1 MPDWSQ
7 DLRNRLADLRLDGAR
22 EAEIVEELSQHLDDR
37 YEELCAAGATDMDA
51 RCITLGEL
59 DEAGGLGERL
69 LSLAQPRTPVSL
81 PAGPDGGLLHGTWQD
96 LRYAVRALRLQPGFA
111 AIVVGTLALGIAVNT
126 LTFTI
131 VNAAVLR
138 PLPFEDPDQLVR
150 LSVANDDAQ
159 NPVTNPSY
167 LEVLDWQQAR
177 RTFEHI
183 AVLAER
189 RMDLSGDG
197 RPPVRVAMAF
207 ASWNLVDLL
216 RQRPALGRAFTSA
229 DDRPGAPPV
238 VLIGSDLWRTRY
250 QSDRNVLGTTVRI
263 DGTPAT
269 VIGVM
274 PPGFGFPDRMELWL
288 PAAALPEAERASR
301 QTSRVNA
308 VGRMRPGITIDQAQA
323 ELAGIE
329 AVLAE
334 RHPDTNRGV
343 RARVAPAAI
352 ASEIIRVLIALLGA
366 VGFVLLIACANV
378 ANLLLAR
385 AGERSRDVTLRVAL
399 GASRWRIV
407 RQLLAESLLLA
418 SAGGLAG
425 LALSHAGLQLFI
437 ANVGAEAAP
446 PSWVEFTLD
455 RTVFAYLAALC
466 VGSALVC
473 GLVPAWHASRPD
485 LAAAISDATRSDTG
499 SRFRHRW
506 TGAFVVAQVTLA
518 LVLLTGAALTA
529 RSVVDVMRTDVGV
542 ETDTL
547 FQTAFNLRRA
557 DYTPE
562 RRLLFVQE
570 LDQRFASRR
579 GIQAALTSNPPME
592 GALIRRVQIDGQP
605 ESDVNALPPV
615 SLVVIGSTY
624 FDVLG
629 APIISGRVLDAGD
642 LRQPGKRVVVNERFA
657 RIYLGEGP
665 AVGRRIRLLP
675 PNQTPG
681 NGETTTQWATVIGV
695 VANVRQ
701 RMLPSGDFDPV
712 VYRAYGEDPPSVV
725 EILVR
730 SASEPGA
737 VLTFLGEQVQ
747 ALDPDL
753 PLFPFLTVEDA
764 LAQQFW
770 PQRVFGSLFGVFA
783 VIALLMAACGLYG
796 VTSYAVSRRTREIG
810 IRVALGADAGRVWWA
825 ITGRTLRQLAIGV
838 VLGTAGAA
846 AVASVLPAMLV
857 GTSAVSPL
865 VFGLVIVVLIAVGV
879 GASAIPARRAL
890 RVDAVEALRAE

>member
-1 MPDWSQ
+1 M
-7 DLRNRLADLRLDGAR
+7 
-22 EAEIVEELSQHLDDR
+22 
-37 YEELCAAGATDMDA
+37 
-51 RCITLGEL
+51 
-59 DEAGGLGERL
+59 
-69 LSLAQPRTPVSL
+69 
-81 PAGPDGGLLHGTWQD
+81 
-96 LRYAVRALRLQPGFA
+96 
-111 AIVVGTLALGIAVNT
+111 
-126 LTFTI
+126 
-131 VNAAVLR
+131 
-138 PLPFEDPDQLVR
+138 
-150 LSVANDDAQ
+150 
-159 NPVTNPSY
+159 
-167 LEVLDWQQAR
+167 
-177 RTFEHI
+177 
-183 AVLAER
+183 
-189 RMDLSGDG
+189 
-197 RPPVRVAMAF
+197 
-207 ASWNLVDLL
+207 
-216 RQRPALGRAFTSA
+216 
-229 DDRPGAPPV
+229 
-238 VLIGSDLWRTRY
+238 
-250 QSDRNVLGTTVRI
+250 
-263 DGTPAT
+263 
-269 VIGVM
+269 
-274 PPGFGFPDRMELWL
+274 
-288 PAAALPEAERASR
+288 
-301 QTSRVNA
+301 
-308 VGRMRPGITIDQAQA
+308 
-323 ELAGIE
+323 
-329 AVLAE
+329 
-334 RHPDTNRGV
+334 
-343 RARVAPAAI
+343 
-352 ASEIIRVLIALLGA
+352 LIALLGA

-485 LAAAISDATRSDTG
+485 LAAAINDATRSDTG

-624 FDVLG
+624 LDVLG
-629 APIISGRVLDAGD
+629 TPIISGRVLDAGD
-642 LRQPGKRVVVNERFA
+642 LRQPGKGVVVNDASRAPTWA
-657 RIYLGEGP
+657 RDLRSGG
-665 AVGRRIRLLP
+665 ASVCCRRIRRP
-675 PNQTPG
+675 
-681 NGETTTQWATVIGV
+681 ATV
-695 VANVRQ
+695 RPQ
-701 RMLPSGDFDPV
+701 PSGRRSSESSRTSGSGCSRPAISTQSSTA
-712 VYRAYGEDPPSVV
+712 RTGEDPPSVV

-846 AVASVLPAMLV
+846 AVARVLPAMLV